1 MLTAN
6 MFCKSDHICTLFTPV
21 SPSKVSLPPTRQ
33 HPGPKEWQP
42 DPPLPGSLWSLD
54 PASSC
59 SLLHRTH
66 VPGITAHRKFLHAP
80 LFLCISHSFILL
92 TPSEPGSEF
101 LLQGSFPD
109 LTQALRSPSTVDFH
123 SLSRL
128 NTFSIVVSVLQGS
141 GWAWLASKSLA
152 LCLQCSINPE
162 NMCGKNDGMHE
173 GASLPGC

>member
-1 MLTAN
+1 MSASRIFSQYRLPEVEFLDQRKWT
-6 MFCKSDHICTLFTPV
+6 FTRFSAHCQVHCP
-21 SPSKVSLPPTRQ
+21 R
-33 HPGPKEWQP
+33 
-42 DPPLPGSLWSLD
+42 
-54 PASSC
+54 
-59 SLLHRTH
+59 RTH

-80 LFLCISHSFILL
+80 LFLCISHPFIRL

-152 LCLQCSINPE
+152 LCLQCSVNPE